1 MVLSTNFSG
10 KERARNWH
18 GNLYRQRLGV
28 RRASTKHMGVDEG
41 FYKLCALFKLLP
53 VIVAAYLAPCG
64 LLLKEHRGIS
74 REASG
79 PVRIGVSAV
88 WAAAGLGV
96 GSGGTSKAP
105 ALFPK

>member
-53 VIVAAYLAPCG
+53 VIVAAWAPCG
-64 LLLKEHRGIS
+64 LLLKEHRRIS
-74 REASG
+74 RKASG

-96 GSGGTSKAP
+96 GSGGTSKAQP
-105 ALFPK
+105 CS